1 MKRTIFLIVFV
12 AIAVAFPF
20 LSIAQ
25 NEKEMPLKWRH
36 KDGETVF
43 QFQNVMRFKERMMI
57 DILVHNTNKTAYQ
70 CFFVTAGEKAV
81 ILDDNSGYKY
91 QGAGLLLKTSENEE
105 DNKLGPNQK
114 ALIALTFDRV
124 PQNLPRVLN
133 FHFGLFA
140 SGIDKNTAC
149 AYPIVNRGYNF
160 NKQNVNVSK
169 IKWP

>member
-1 MKRTIFLIVFV
+1 MKRTVFLIVFV
-12 AIAVAFPF
+12 AIAVVFPF

-43 QFQNVMRFKERMMI
+43 QFQKVMRFKERVMI
-57 DILVHNTNKTAYQ
+57 DVLVHNMHKTAYQ

-81 ILDDNSGYKY
+81 VMDDNAGYKY
-91 QGAGLLLKTSENEE
+91 QGAGLLLKTTA
-105 DNKLGPNQK
+105 DNKLPPNQK
-114 ALIALTFDRV
+114 ALIALTFVQV

-140 SGIDKNTAC
+140 SGIDQNSAC
-149 AYPIVNRGYNF
+149 ANPMVERGYNF
-160 NKQNVNVSK
+160 HKQNVDASK
-169 IKWP
+169 LKWP